1 MTDRA
6 IVIVGLTVLFVSF
19 VVMGVMVVLY
29 PDAEGARQQF
39 VDMCERIVILSA
51 GFVFGHLTR
60 AATRRTAP
68 VQLPVDN
75 RSENGSL

>member
-19 VVMGVMVVLY
+19 AVMGVMVALY
-29 PDAEGARQQF
+29 PGAEGARQQF
-39 VDMCERIVILSA
+39 VDMCERIAILSA

-60 AATRRTAP
+60 AATRRIVPA
-68 VQLPVDN
+68 QLAADN
-75 RSENGSL
+75 RRNDG